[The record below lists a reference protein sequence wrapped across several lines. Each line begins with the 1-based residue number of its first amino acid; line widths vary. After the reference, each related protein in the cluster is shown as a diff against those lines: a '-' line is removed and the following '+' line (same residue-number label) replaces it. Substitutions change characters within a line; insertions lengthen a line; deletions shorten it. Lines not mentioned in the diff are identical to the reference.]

1 MSARKTVVHPAPPRD
16 EGEGSSETNQVT
28 AAGQDAEAVLPSGT
42 SPGAAQEKVPAVS
55 SAKDGSATSAFE
67 SAPAGDAEG
76 QGSGASKEE
85 RGPSEKPRG
94 DEAAAERVPTR
105 TPRRWRVCSQ
115 ERGARRPRTSCSGSM
130 RRAT

>member
-55 SAKDGSATSAFE
+55 SDKDGSATSAFE
-67 SAPAGDAEG
+67 SVPAGAAGG
-76 QGSGASKEE
+76 QGAGDSKEE

-94 DEAAAERVPTR
+94 DEAAEEGTNEDA
-105 TPRRWRVCSQ
+105 
-115 ERGARRPRTSCSGSM
+115 
-130 RRAT
+130 